1 MPNLCVRSESAANM
15 LMGSPGL
22 GAGLQL
28 DKTSLDLDR
37 VKRHGIW
44 HKRYIDK
51 ILATEFSSTNYCEL
65 CLFPFKEQWVYSDL
79 ALSSSNLHRLE
90 EIYQELTVFFY
101 HSLISKVIS

>member
-1 MPNLCVRSESAANM
+1 M
-15 LMGSPGL
+15 LMGSPEL

-28 DKTSLDLDR
+28 DKTSLDLDK

-44 HKRYIDK
+44 HKLYIDK

-65 CLFPFKEQWVYSDL
+65 CLFPFKEQRVLTDL

-90 EIYQELTVFFY
+90 DIYQELTVIFY
-101 HSLISKVIS
+101 HPLISKVIS